1 LTLSPNPPRQR
12 DESPRKKR
20 LREPDGRDLFGH
32 QPRDNNAEARR
43 QAAIVAYVRL
53 VAPHVLIWHVP
64 NGGFRT
70 KAEAAR
76 LKWTG
81 VLAGVL
87 DLTLALPDGRSAYW
101 ETKVPKTG
109 RLSDDQKIVIAALE
123 RLGHSWSVVRSI
135 DDARGELER
144 LGVETREVYNG

>member
-1 LTLSPNPPRQR
+1 MTLSPNPPRQR

-32 QPRDNNAEARR
+32 APRDNNAEARR
-43 QAAIVAYVRL
+43 QAAIVSFVRL
-53 VAPHVLIWHVP
+53 VAPHILIWAVP

-76 LKWTG
+76 LRWTG
-81 VLAGVL
+81 TLAGVL
-87 DLTLALPDGRSAYW
+87 DLTLALPDGRSAFW

-109 RLSDDQKIVIAALE
+109 RLSDDQLKIIDLLE
-123 RLGHSWSVVRSI
+123 KLGHVWAVVRSI
-135 DDARGELER
+135 DDARVELER
-144 LGVETREVYNG
+144 LGVETREVR